1 MGHLNLDDLTITE
14 SIKLKK
20 NVVAVDINEV
30 WKIPLNYHNRTK
42 QKLNPVDLQVQAQ
55 LGEIAVYA
63 NTNEMM
69 INQVKTNVV

>member
-1 MGHLNLDDLTITE
+1 M
-14 SIKLKK
+14 
-20 NVVAVDINEV
+20 DIIEV
-30 WKIPLNYHNRTK
+30 WKRPLNYHNRTE
-42 QKLNPVDLQVQAQ
+42 QKLNPVDLRVKAQ